1 MDYQIQVD
9 SVYTDFSKAFDKI
22 NHNILIA
29 KLAEIGVHGDFL
41 KWFTS
46 YVYNRSQ
53 IVTINGYKSSPYVVT
68 SGVPQGSHLGPLLF
82 LIYINDIH
90 SCFKFCQF
98 LIYAD
103 DLKIYSQINN
113 IANCTSFQEDLDLF
127 LQILFKKQTILKSR
141 KVSPRLFYA

>member
-1 MDYQIQVD
+1 M
-9 SVYTDFSKAFDKI
+9 
-22 NHNILIA
+22 
-29 KLAEIGVHGDFL
+29 HGDFL

-113 IANCTSFQEDLDLF
+113 ISNCTSFLEYLNSFYKYCIKNKLF
-127 LQILFKKQTILKSR
+127 LNLEKCYHICFTPLSTTTISTTR
-141 KVSPRLFYA
+141 R